1 MSDFR
6 PDEILRVL
14 HEHRVRFVLIGGL
27 AATLHGAAH
36 PTFDVDITPDDSP
49 ANMKRLSAAL
59 HTLKARIRVD
69 GIPGGLPFDHDA
81 ACLAR
86 MMNLNLVTRAGDLDI
101 AMHPTGVETFKAW
114 DAHATDLVALGVAVR
129 VAALDDI
136 IRSKEAAGRQKVL
149 VTLPLLRALRAR
161 LGSRTKR

>member
-6 PDEILRVL
+6 PDEIIRVL

-36 PTFDVDITPDDSP
+36 VTFDVDITPDDSS

-59 HTLKARIRVD
+59 HALKARIRVD

>member
-59 HTLKARIRVD
+59 RALRARIRVD